1 VTGSGERS
9 EDIYRRKSTLRL
21 LLGAGCL
28 LLGLSLTG
36 RANPITDTDGDADG
50 APLIV
55 ERYLNAIQAENSRPQ
70 DVSMEVDID
79 AKLPRL
85 NKEGRLHAFKFI
97 SRLGQI
103 VYRAVRFEGDDT
115 VKKDVIARYLT
126 AEKEAQT
133 ALRGSLAITP
143 QNYKFKYKGTADW
156 AGQTAYVFQ
165 VTPREK
171 RQGLYKGELWV
182 DSATYLPLREWGE
195 LVKNPSVFL
204 KKVYFVRDY
213 FIYEGRSIPRRI
225 ISDVD
230 TRLVGRAELTIWF
243 NNISLGEPL
252 QAFHV
257 SNGDAQPSQGDLL
270 LTR

>member
-1 VTGSGERS
+1 M
-9 EDIYRRKSTLRL
+9 L
-21 LLGAGCL
+21 
-28 LLGLSLTG
+28 LSLSVAG
-36 RANPITDTDGDADG
+36 WAGSVADANADADG
-50 APLIV
+50 APQIV
-55 ERYLNAIQAENSRPQ
+55 ERYLSALQAENSRPQ

-85 NKEGRLHAFKFI
+85 NKQGRLHAFKFI

-115 VKKDVIARYLT
+115 VKNDVIARYLT
-126 AEKEAQT
+126 AEKEAQS

-143 QNYKFKYKGTADW
+143 ENYKFKYKGTADW
-156 AGQTAYVFQ
+156 AGQTAYVLQ

-171 RQGLYKGELWV
+171 RLGLFKGELWV
-182 DSATYLPLREWGE
+182 DSETYLPLREWGE

-204 KKVYFVRDY
+204 RKVSFVRDY
-213 FIYEGRSIPRRI
+213 FIYEGRAIPRRI

-243 NNISLGEPL
+243 NNISLGERV
-252 QAFHV
+252 QAFRV
-257 SNGDAQPSQGDLL
+257 LNGDVQPSQGDGA
-270 LTR
+270 LTK

>member
-1 VTGSGERS
+1 MLLSFSVTGW
-9 EDIYRRKSTLRL
+9 
-21 LLGAGCL
+21 AG
-28 LLGLSLTG
+28 SVAD
-36 RANPITDTDGDADG
+36 ANADADG
-50 APLIV
+50 APQIV
-55 ERYLNAIQAENSRPQ
+55 ERYLSAIQAENSRPQ
-70 DVSMEVDID
+70 DISMEVDID

-85 NKEGRLHAFKFI
+85 NKQGRLRALKFI

-126 AEKEAQT
+126 AEKEAQS

-143 QNYKFKYKGTADW
+143 ENYKFKYKGTADW
-156 AGQTAYVFQ
+156 AGQTAYVLQ

-171 RQGLYKGELWV
+171 REGLFKGELWV
-182 DSATYLPLREWGE
+182 DSETYLPLREWGE

-204 KKVYFVRDY
+204 KKVHFVRDY
-213 FIYEGRSIPRRI
+213 FIYEGRAIPRRI

-243 NNISLGEPL
+243 NNISLGERV
-252 QAFHV
+252 QAFRV
-257 SNGDAQPSQGDLL
+257 LNGDAQPSQGDGA
-270 LTR
+270 LTK

>member
-1 VTGSGERS
+1 MLLSFSVTGW
-9 EDIYRRKSTLRL
+9 
-21 LLGAGCL
+21 AG
-28 LLGLSLTG
+28 SVAD
-36 RANPITDTDGDADG
+36 ANADADG
-50 APLIV
+50 APQIV
-55 ERYLNAIQAENSRPQ
+55 ERYLSAIQAENSRPQ
-70 DVSMEVDID
+70 DISMEVDID

-85 NKEGRLHAFKFI
+85 NKQGRLRALKFI

-126 AEKEAQT
+126 AEKEAQS

-143 QNYKFKYKGTADW
+143 ENYKFKYKGTADW
-156 AGQTAYVFQ
+156 AGQTAYVLQ

-171 RQGLYKGELWV
+171 REGLFKGELWV
-182 DSATYLPLREWGE
+182 DSETYLPLREWGE

-204 KKVYFVRDY
+204 RKVSFVRDY
-213 FIYEGRSIPRRI
+213 FIYEGRAIPRRI

-243 NNISLGEPL
+243 NNISLGERV
-252 QAFHV
+252 QAFRV
-257 SNGDAQPSQGDLL
+257 LNGDAQPSQGDGA
-270 LTR
+270 LTK